1 MPEELDVVNG
11 FPPLPTDPVQ
21 KAESFRT
28 LYQQDPVAALNAMHS
43 EELAKHRAELFD
55 VSKRYSD
62 QLVKMTT
69 EFSEWKKKETEEL
82 WEKRKKDHQDLS
94 LMFAAQEES
103 AYVSAKSAL
112 SVKAEVFQLLRAPV
126 KQPKTG
132 GELALKGFKQVLD
145 KIENQLDKHPQLLG
159 GFTKLLAEA
168 AATTDEEQRPA
179 ENAADATTSETT
191 VGSISLQ
198 NLCERL
204 NALSD
209 DLLKGRKP
217 EELSLEEALSLVSA
231 NATRSS

>member
-21 KAESFRT
+21 RAEAFRT
-28 LYQQDPVAALNAMHS
+28 LYEQDPVAALNSMHS
-43 EELAKHRAELFD
+43 EELAKHRAELFEAT
-55 VSKRYSD
+55 KRHCD
-62 QLVKMTT
+62 HMIAMAEL
-69 EFSEWKKKETEEL
+69 KKKETEEL
-82 WEKRKKDHQDLS
+82 WEKRKKDHEDLG
-94 LMFAAQEES
+94 LLFAAQDES
-103 AYVSAKSAL
+103 AYASAKSAL

-179 ENAADATTSETT
+179 ENAADATTSEAT

-204 NALSD
+204 NALPD

-217 EELSLEEALSLVSA
+217 EDLSLEEALSLVSA
-231 NATRSS
+231 NVTRPS